1 LTAESSARWASAI
14 IAGNDAQYRLARDV
28 QRRHIIGLRAAI
40 ASIEKRLAQPTAD
53 TLTPEQRTACRKAKL
68 PKGYATQAERFAK
81 QRRLQMLLAKL
92 ARVTA
97 DRDNRVVHVVQGGK
111 RLAKRRNN
119 LDVAKLTPTGWR
131 EEWDCARDRIE
142 TLGSGDEPF
151 GNLTLTVTPDG
162 EVSLRLPKPMEH
174 LANARHGRY
183 VLTGKAVFSYRT
195 EEWRGR
201 ITGGKPVSYTI
212 TRTPRRAGRY
222 LTATWACPPT
232 TVDVSMLAD
241 PGPQGSVERSGGRGG
256 PQRRAPRRAAPRS
269 ARQPNRPTTAHRA
282 QPSGVIGTSGCSSP
296 PRDHSAH
303 PLHREAPNQRR
314 RGGRSRLR
322 RCPGG
327 GPGDNG

>member
-1 LTAESSARWASAI
+1 MDEPNLSHVSAMIGCVTTVSLRDWRGVKPVPGPCGVAITTRLRTTPEDEHVLDLVAAHLGRLRHADLARTCCPLPLDARLDLTAKRQLRRDRLNTRKGALTAESSARWASAI

-28 QRRHIIGLRAAI
+28 QRRHIVGLRAAI
-40 ASIEKRLAQPTAD
+40 ASIEKRLVQPTAD
-53 TLTPEQRTACRKAKL
+53 TLAPEQRTACRKAKL

-81 QRRLQMLLAKL
+81 QRRLQILLAKL

-195 EEWRGR
+195 EE
-201 ITGGKPVSYTI
+201 
-212 TRTPRRAGRY
+212 
-222 LTATWACPPT
+222 
-232 TVDVSMLAD
+232 
-241 PGPQGSVERSGGRGG
+241 
-256 PQRRAPRRAAPRS
+256 
-269 ARQPNRPTTAHRA
+269 
-282 QPSGVIGTSGCSSP
+282 
-296 PRDHSAH
+296 
-303 PLHREAPNQRR
+303 
-314 RGGRSRLR
+314 
-322 RCPGG
+322 
-327 GPGDNG
+327 